1 MSSNNNIVN
10 NIGEQIKQL
19 RQSKK
24 ISVEKLSE
32 LSGLIS
38 QSIRLRLKH
47 LRELINFP

>member
-24 ISVEKLSE
+24 ISVEKL
-32 LSGLIS
+32 
-38 QSIRLRLKH
+38 
-47 LRELINFP
+47 